1 MSFNFRC
8 LDELHEVPAVYVEF
22 LLQIVY
28 RIDEMG
34 SELELDSS
42 QKDALRS
49 WIKSLRKSFQA
60 A

>member
-1 MSFNFRC
+1 MPFNFRSR
-8 LDELHEVPAVYVEF
+8 DELHEVPAVCAEI

-49 WIKSLRKSFQA
+49 WIKSLRTSLQA